1 MNYEIVE
8 LILKYWFVKD
18 SKTATIALNRIAE
31 TMRNYL
37 EEFPQ
42 YSDYVLK
49 NLIESFQQ
57 VEVYYSGAW
66 VEMPENTFER
76 LKRILDDTFD
86 KIRLKEFSLNK
97 FLSDLVLSNDWE
109 YIYKNSHGLRG
120 QNGSQIT
127 EASY

>member
-18 SKTATIALNRIAE
+18 SKAATITLNRIVE

-109 YIYKNSHGLRG
+109 YVYKNSRGLRG
-120 QNGSQIT
+120 ANGSQIT

>member
-18 SKTATIALNRIAE
+18 SKTATITLNRIAE

-42 YSDYVLK
+42 YSDYILK

-97 FLSDLVLSNDWE
+97 FLSDLVLSNDWG